1 MADAAT
7 PLSRLAESARRL
19 TDAEAEQLRTAL
31 NLLFTESFLIRSID
45 AHAGSYRFVMA
56 NRDLVEQY
64 LEVAGWGIRADESLG
79 VVSFTGPASARL
91 NLKKDETILALVLRL
106 LYEEKAGEIALHG
119 ERTVRRSDI
128 QEKLKTLAVTP
139 FKKTRFLSL
148 LRRFQSIR
156 LIRVVGEESDPD
168 ATVVLH
174 PSLAFALDAPAIETY
189 EARLAELVGPSDE
202 EE

>member
-148 LRRFQSIR
+148 LRRFQSLR